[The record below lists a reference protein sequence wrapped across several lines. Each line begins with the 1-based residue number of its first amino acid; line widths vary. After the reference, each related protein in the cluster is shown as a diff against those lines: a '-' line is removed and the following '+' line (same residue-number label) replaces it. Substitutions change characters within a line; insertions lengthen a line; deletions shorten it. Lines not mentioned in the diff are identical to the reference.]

1 MKNNKDFTHTPDKL
15 WVKMDILIIFSVILF
30 FTKVSIKEA
39 LKLMR
44 ISDVW
49 SCPVILNF
57 PVSMTSSVNK

>member
-44 ISDVW
+44 ISDV
-49 SCPVILNF
+49 
-57 PVSMTSSVNK
+57 